1 MRVGRKMD
9 AKQALEHYKTN
20 GTFYMDNKGLRELAE
35 LIERQAAQ
43 IERMDAKCETCFDNY
58 AKATGKLVERAEVAE
73 AEVRRLNRM
82 VDAAVYCLTEV
93 PCGHCVFEEWCSPS
107 PGGPSCEQIL
117 RKHLESEADNN
128 D

>member
-1 MRVGRKMD
+1 MD
-9 AKQALEHYKTN
+9 AKQAIEHYKAN
-20 GTFYMDNKGLRELAE
+20 KTFYMDNQGMRELAE
-35 LIERQAAQ
+35 LIERQEQSITDLQIRLRELDEKNQTQAHCLAA
-43 IERMDAKCETCFDNY
+43 
-58 AKATGKLVERAEVAE
+58 RAEKIDRLE

-128 D
+128 G